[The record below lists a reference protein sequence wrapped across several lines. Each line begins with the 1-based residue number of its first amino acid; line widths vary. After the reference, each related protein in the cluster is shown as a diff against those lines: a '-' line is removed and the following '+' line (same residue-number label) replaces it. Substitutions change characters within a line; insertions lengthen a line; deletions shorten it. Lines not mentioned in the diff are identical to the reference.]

1 MSMSLEARLY
11 YFACNLLWSTLSS
24 IEYLMEQVNSTEA
37 RPQINKWYD
46 IEEELADWSLKE
58 SIFAVNSEKLTKTDA
73 EILHAAERNHS
84 DPLFTKWTKVLLS
97 AASSA
102 HAIYPTISDTM
113 WLYYYY
119 CRWISYVLSEFD
131 RLLQESELTATKFHH
146 RYQENIQLF
155 KNLTDLL
162 RFELSSI
169 YAHRDANQAVIEVL
183 ADLETNTMQLSVEW
197 REAILEAA
205 TNFKL

>member
-58 SIFAVNSEKLTKTDA
+58 SIFAVNSEKLTKTNA

-84 DPLFTKWTKVLLS
+84 DPLFAKWINILIS
-97 AASSA
+97 AANSA
-102 HAIYPTISDTM
+102 HAIYPTISETM

-119 CRWISYVLSEFD
+119 CRWILYILSEFD
-131 RLLQESELTATKFHH
+131 RLLHDSEVATTEFHR
-146 RYQENIQLF
+146 RYQENIKLF
-155 KNLTDLL
+155 DNLTDLL

-183 ADLETNTMQLSVEW
+183 ADLETN
-197 REAILEAA
+197 
-205 TNFKL
+205 